1 MQNLVLIQTLIAI
14 LFVTAAGT
22 SLFAIAR
29 WTAAWDLMVGHVLI
43 GVIMAFLVAACVH
56 EGQPYMATF
65 LTAGYL
71 LSSVVLAWSYAREHA
86 RRRLA
91 LAA

>member
-1 MQNLVLIQTLIAI
+1 MLNLDLQTILIAI
-14 LFVTAAGT
+14 LFIVGAST
-22 SLFAIAR
+22 SLFAVIR
-29 WTAAWDLMVGHVLI
+29 WTAALDLIAAYALVGL
-43 GVIMAFLVAACVH
+43 IMAFLVAACIH
-56 EGQPYMATF
+56 EGRPGMAAF

-71 LSSVVLAWSYAREHA
+71 LSSLVLAWDYAREHA